1 MKTAETRLAAFA
13 EKIGQPVEAL
23 KAYAVE
29 SQKTRFELAMAQYEG
44 APADELFR
52 IVSDGS
58 KRATSAARAAIAQY
72 LATDPV

>member
-1 MKTAETRLAAFA
+1 METAETRLAAFA
-13 EKIGQPVEAL
+13 KKIGQPVEAL
-23 KAYAVE
+23 KAYAIE
-29 SQKTRFELAMAQYEG
+29 SQNTRFELATAQYEG

-58 KRATSAARAAIAQY
+58 KRAKAAVAEY